1 MSAPLASSGGLRAH
15 LSMRPVASDTRESGV
30 LVRLGTA
37 QRRVQRSGDRDGIGH
52 GGEGDGERGVA
63 RAPTRYVPAVLD
75 VALGSGLST
84 APDGGGGSSSAGTN
98 AGPRLPLPPPVQ
110 GTGARALSSPPLSR
124 VVTTDVTL
132 GVGPKW
138 YLYHSKVVL
147 SHS

>member
-1 MSAPLASSGGLRAH
+1 
-15 LSMRPVASDTRESGV
+15 MRPVASDTRESGV

-37 QRRVQRSGDRDGIGH
+37 QRPVQRSGDRDGIGH

-110 GTGARALSSPPLSR
+110 GTGARALSRRLKHHVLADGVPLVPHERPELPAGGQLGSR
-124 VVTTDVTL
+124 VRRRM
-132 GVGPKW
+132 K
-138 YLYHSKVVL
+138 K
-147 SHS
+147 